1 MLVYSIFKYRMPEN
15 HQLIKGELNRM
26 STTIRQY
33 QYTKEKSSLLA
44 RMKKIEGQA
53 KGIQRMI
60 EEDRYCIDIVQ
71 QLTALS
77 AASDEVALLI
87 LEKHIEGCV
96 ADAIREQHGEAH
108 IKELMGTIRKAI
120 KR

>member
-1 MLVYSIFKYRMPEN
+1 MP
-15 HQLIKGELNRM
+15 
-26 STTIRQY
+26 TAIRQY
-33 QYTKEKSSLLA
+33 RYTKDKSSLST

-53 KGIQRMI
+53 KGVQRMI

-77 AASDEVALLI
+77 AAVDEVSLLI
-87 LEKHIEGCV
+87 LQNHIEGCV
-96 ADAIREQHGEAH
+96 VDAIHEQHGEDH
-108 IKELMGTIRKAI
+108 MKELMETIRKAM

>member
-1 MLVYSIFKYRMPEN
+1 MDRMPTVARRYRYSRS
-15 HQLIKGELNRM
+15 KD
-26 STTIRQY
+26 T
-33 QYTKEKSSLLA
+33 LLA

-77 AASDEVALLI
+77 AATDEVSLLI
-87 LEKHIEGCV
+87 LESHIEGCV
-96 ADAIREQHGEAH
+96 ADAIREQHGEEH
-108 IKELMGTIRKAI
+108 IKELMGTIRKAL

>member
-1 MLVYSIFKYRMPEN
+1 
-15 HQLIKGELNRM
+15 
-26 STTIRQY
+26 
-33 QYTKEKSSLLA
+33 
-44 RMKKIEGQA
+44 MKKIEGQA

-77 AASDEVALLI
+77 SAIDEVSLMI
-87 LEKHIEGCV
+87 LQSHIEGCV
-96 ADAIREQHGEAH
+96 SNAIREEQGEHH
-108 IKELMGTIRKAI
+108 IKELMGAIRKAI

>member
-1 MLVYSIFKYRMPEN
+1 MV
-15 HQLIKGELNRM
+15 
-26 STTIRQY
+26 TTTRQY
-33 QYTKEKSSLLA
+33 RYSKDKPSLLT

-53 KGIQRMI
+53 KGIQQMI

-77 AASDEVALLI
+77 AAVDEVSLLI
-87 LEKHIEGCV
+87 LHAHIEGCV
-96 ADAIREQHGEAH
+96 ANAIRDQHGEGH
-108 IKELMGTIRKAI
+108 IKELMGTIRKAM